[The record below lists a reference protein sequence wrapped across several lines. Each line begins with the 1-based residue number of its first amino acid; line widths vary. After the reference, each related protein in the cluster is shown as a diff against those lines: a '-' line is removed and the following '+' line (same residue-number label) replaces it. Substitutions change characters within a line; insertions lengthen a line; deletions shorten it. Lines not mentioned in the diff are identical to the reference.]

1 AIMKCI
7 AIDNDAKALDQICG
21 YIEKSPSLQLVAK
34 FDDAQEAQAFLA
46 NDKNEVDL
54 AFVEVGTK
62 TLGGIDLVKS
72 LIEPPLA
79 VFVSNSTDSAYDAI
93 KLGAVDYL
101 CKPFAFDDFKQTVK
115 RAEKAYEN
123 RRNEILQQTRSS
135 KFEGNGKFIFI
146 KSEYKVVRINL
157 DDIKYVES
165 MREYVK
171 FHVNDGHPIMS
182 LLTIKAVENYL
193 PKERFMRVH
202 RSYIV
207 NLDKIEIVE
216 RTRVVFDGDTFITI
230 SEQYKDRFQAYLD
243 KNFAQ

>member
-1 AIMKCI
+1 MKCI
-7 AIDNDAKALDQICG
+7 AIYNDAKALEQICT
-21 YIEKSPSLQLVAK
+21 YIEKTQSLQLEAK
-34 FDDAQEAQAFLA
+34 IDDADNARAYLTS
-46 NDKNEVDL
+46 DKNQVDVV
-54 AFVEVGTK
+54 FVDTD
-62 TLGGIDLVKS
+62 TNNIGGIDLVKS
-72 LIEPPLA
+72 LTEPPLT
-79 VFVSNSTDSAYDAI
+79 VFVSNKIDHAYDAI
-93 KLGAVDYL
+93 KYGAVDFL
-101 CKPFAFDDFKQTVK
+101 RKPLAFDDFQNTVK

-165 MREYVK
+165 MREYVR
-171 FHVNDGHPIMS
+171 FHVNDGRPIMS

-193 PKERFMRVH
+193 PKEKFMRVH

-207 NLDKIEIVE
+207 NLDKIDVIE
-216 RTRVVFDGDTFITI
+216 RTRIVFDNDTFIPI

>member
-1 AIMKCI
+1 MKCI
-7 AIDNDAKALDQICG
+7 AIDNDAKALSQICAF
-21 YIEKSPSLQLVAK
+21 IEKSPTLQLVGK
-34 FDDAQEAQAFLA
+34 FDDAQEAQSFLSG
-46 NDKNEVDL
+46 DKNEVDL
-54 AFVEVGTK
+54 AFVEAEIAGAN
-62 TLGGIDLVKS
+62 GFDIIKS
-72 LIEPPLA
+72 LTEPPLV
-79 VFVSNSTDSAYDAI
+79 VFVSKKTDLAYDAI
-93 KLGAVDYL
+93 KMGAVDFL
-101 CKPFAFDDFKQTVK
+101 RKPVAFDDFKKTVK

-123 RRNEILQQTRSS
+123 RRNEILQQSRSS

-165 MREYVK
+165 MREYVR
-171 FHVNDGHPIMS
+171 FHVNDGRPIMS

-193 PKERFMRVH
+193 PKEKFMRVH

-207 NLDKIEIVE
+207 NLDKIDIIE
-216 RTRVVFDGDTFITI
+216 RTRIVFDGDTFIPI

>member
-1 AIMKCI
+1 MKCI
-7 AIDNDAKALDQICG
+7 AIDNDAKALANICAF
-21 YIEKSPSLQLVAK
+21 IEKSPTLQLVAK
-34 FDDAQEAQAFLA
+34 FDDAHKAQSYLTS
-46 NDKNEVDL
+46 DKNEAEL
-54 AFVEVGTK
+54 AFVESDLPGIS
-62 TLGGIDLVKS
+62 GIDLVKS
-72 LIEPPLA
+72 LTEPPLT
-79 VFVSNSTDSAYDAI
+79 VFVSNKIDHAYDAI
-93 KLGAVDYL
+93 KYGAVDFL
-101 CKPFAFDDFKQTVK
+101 RKPLAFDDFQNTVK

-165 MREYVK
+165 MREYVR
-171 FHVNDGHPIMS
+171 FHVNDGRPIMS

-193 PKERFMRVH
+193 PKEKFMRVH

-207 NLDKIEIVE
+207 NLDKIDVIE
-216 RTRVVFDGDTFITI
+216 RTRIVFDNDTFIPI